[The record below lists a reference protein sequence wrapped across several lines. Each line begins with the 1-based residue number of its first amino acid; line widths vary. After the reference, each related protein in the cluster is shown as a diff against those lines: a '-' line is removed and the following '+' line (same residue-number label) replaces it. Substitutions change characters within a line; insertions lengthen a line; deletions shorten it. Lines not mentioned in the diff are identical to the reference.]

1 MKHFNCR
8 RAARALTV
16 VALAAGLLAPCGA
29 AGAEPPPDKK
39 PLEPLPGKHRP
50 PRWWLDVYAHSMQ
63 ERAFIEWMNR
73 TSGGTLWQRTMRD
86 ERVNA
91 LWDWWCA
98 HVWNPAHGTGDAP
111 R

>member
-1 MKHFNCR
+1 MMHIESM
-8 RAARALTV
+8 RARRALT
-16 VALAAGLLAPCGA
+16 ALALVAGLLACGGA
-29 AGAEPPPDKK
+29 AWAETPPPKK
-39 PLEPLPGKHRP
+39 VPEEQLPKVRP

-73 TSGGTLWQRTMRD
+73 STGGTLWQRTMRD
-86 ERVNA
+86 ERVNT

-98 HVWNPAHGTGDAP
+98 HLWNPANGVGDSP